1 MPSEKSGGF
10 LSIYIERKMQMWRAI
25 RTKSR
30 LDEFIN
36 EAMLTPIDVEI
47 LQTRLKGWSR
57 VQQSQH
63 FNMSIG
69 AIDNHI
75 RKIKESYEN
84 IYDCKL

>member
-1 MPSEKSGGF
+1 
-10 LSIYIERKMQMWRAI
+10 MWRAI
-25 RTKSR
+25 RTRSR

-36 EAMLTPIDVEI
+36 EAMLTPLDVEI

-57 VQQSQH
+57 IQQSQH
-63 FNMSIG
+63 FNMSIS

-75 RKIKESYEN
+75 KKIKESYEN

>member
-1 MPSEKSGGF
+1 
-10 LSIYIERKMQMWRAI
+10 MWRAI
-25 RTKSR
+25 RTKTR

-36 EAMLTPIDVEI
+36 EAMLSPLDVEI

-75 RKIKESYEN
+75 KKIKESYEN

>member
-1 MPSEKSGGF
+1 
-10 LSIYIERKMQMWRAI
+10 MQMWRAI

-36 EAMLTPIDVEI
+36 EAMLSSLDAEI

-75 RKIKESYEN
+75 KKIKESYEH
-84 IYDCKL
+84 IYGTHI

>member
-1 MPSEKSGGF
+1 
-10 LSIYIERKMQMWRAI
+10 MWRAI

-75 RKIKESYEN
+75 KKIKESYES

>member
-1 MPSEKSGGF
+1 
-10 LSIYIERKMQMWRAI
+10 MWRAI
-25 RTKSR
+25 RTKTR

-36 EAMLTPIDVEI
+36 EAMLRPLDAEI

-69 AIDNHI
+69 AIDSHI
-75 RKIKESYEN
+75 KKIKESYEM
-84 IYDCKL
+84 IYKQEM

>member
-1 MPSEKSGGF
+1 
-10 LSIYIERKMQMWRAI
+10 MWRAI

-36 EAMLTPIDVEI
+36 EAMLTPLDVEI

-75 RKIKESYEN
+75 KKIKESYEN

>member
-1 MPSEKSGGF
+1 
-10 LSIYIERKMQMWRAI
+10 MWRSI

-36 EAMLTPIDVEI
+36 EAMLSTLDEEI

-57 VQQSQH
+57 IQQSQH

-75 RKIKESYEN
+75 KKIKESYEN